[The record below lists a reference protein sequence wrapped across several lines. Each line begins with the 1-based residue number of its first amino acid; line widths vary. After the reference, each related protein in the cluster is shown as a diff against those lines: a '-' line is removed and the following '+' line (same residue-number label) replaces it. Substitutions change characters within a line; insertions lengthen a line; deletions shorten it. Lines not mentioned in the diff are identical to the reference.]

1 VTAASPLRVLF
12 LDEGILGGRTLM
24 AQLRDALD
32 AHPEVEARFIEVPA
46 ANRLERLLLR
56 RSRRLGDADLHTLR
70 WRLRWSWRARRIL
83 KRQAKWAD
91 VALVNTQ
98 ASALLSRRPMRRL
111 PCVLSIDASAHQY
124 EELEYGRPRDRWSP
138 AQERMAVRLER
149 RAIAGAA
156 KALAWTEWTAAALR
170 REYDLPEER
179 LATIHPGLDLGWWSA
194 AAASRKPPGDGALR
208 ILFVGND
215 TERKGLPTLLAA
227 VARLDGAAHLD
238 VVTGEEV
245 EETSWVRVHSGVEAR
260 SERLRELYAGADA
273 FALPTRA
280 DCVPWVVLEAMA
292 AGLPVVASRVG
303 AIEEMVGDGGELV
316 EPGDIDGVETALRRL
331 ADPRRRA
338 ELADRATARVRD
350 RYDSATQTPRL
361 LALLREAAGDE
372 PHPAGRARMR
382 RRTFVALGAGVAA
395 VAIAAPYA
403 VLLSDD
409 EFERLV
415 ASRLGIE
422 PKLAGQL
429 LERAK
434 AQYGAAEYDAR
445 AAAFALAVRQ
455 PVSSVLP
462 SGARDK
468 AIDGLIEPMLA
479 APAAILAY
487 TTTGSDPGSPACA
500 GLTRAPA

>member
-1 VTAASPLRVLF
+1 MTAPSPLRVLF

-24 AQLRDALD
+24 AQLRYALG
-32 AHPEVEARFIEVPA
+32 AHPEIEARFMEIPP

-98 ASALLSRRPMRRL
+98 ASALLSRGPMRRL

-138 AQERMAVRLER
+138 VQERMAVRLER
-149 RAIAGAA
+149 RAIGGAA
-156 KALAWTEWTAAALR
+156 KTLAWTEWTAAGLR
-170 REYDLPEER
+170 SEYDLPEEE

-194 AAASRKPPGDGALR
+194 AAASRAPRDDGILR

-215 TERKGLPTLLAA
+215 TERKGLTTLLAA
-227 VARLDGAAHLD
+227 VARLGGEAHLD

-245 EETSWVRVHSGVEAR
+245 EEAAWVHVHHGVEPR

-303 AIEEMVGDGGELV
+303 AIEEMVGDAGELV
-316 EPGDIDGVETALRRL
+316 KPDDVDAVEAALRRL
-331 ADPRRRA
+331 ADPLRRA
-338 ELADRATARVRD
+338 ELAARATARVRD
-350 RYDSATQTPRL
+350 QYDSATQTPRL
-361 LALLREAAGDE
+361 LAMLREAAGETDST
-372 PHPAGRARMR
+372 GKIRMR

-429 LERAK
+429 LERAR
-434 AQYGAAEYDAR
+434 AQYGGAEYDAR
-445 AAAFALAVRQ
+445 AAAFALAVRE

-479 APAAILAY
+479 APAAVLAY

>member
-1 VTAASPLRVLF
+1 MTAASPLRVLF

-24 AQLRDALD
+24 AQLREALA
-32 AHPEVEARFIEVPA
+32 AHPEIEPRFVEIPP

-56 RSRRLGDADLHTLR
+56 RSQRLGDADLHTLR
-70 WRLRWSWRARRIL
+70 WRLRWSWRGRRIL

-111 PCVLSIDASAHQY
+111 PCVLSIDATAHQY

-138 AQERMAVRLER
+138 AQERIAVRLER

-156 KALAWTEWTAAALR
+156 QALAWTQWTAAALEA
-170 REYDLPEER
+170 EYGLPEDR

-194 AAASRKPPGDGALR
+194 AAASRTPRSEGPLR

-227 VARLDGAAHLD
+227 VARLGGDVQLD
-238 VVTGEEV
+238 VVSGEEV
-245 EETSWVRVHSGVEAR
+245 EEAPWVRLHSGVEAH
-260 SERLRELYAGADA
+260 SERLRKLYSGADA

-303 AIEEMVGDGGELV
+303 AIEELVGDAGELV
-316 EPGDIDGVETALRRL
+316 EPGDVDAVEAALRRL
-331 ADPRRRA
+331 ADPARRA

-361 LALLREAAGDE
+361 LALLREAAGATD
-372 PHPAGRARMR
+372 PTGKTRMR
-382 RRTFVALGAGVAA
+382 RRTFVALGAGIAA
-395 VAIAAPYA
+395 VAVAAPYA
-403 VLLSDD
+403 VLLTDD

-479 APAAILAY
+479 TPAAVLAY

>member
-1 VTAASPLRVLF
+1 VTPPDRLCVLF

-24 AQLRDALD
+24 AQLRDVLA
-32 AHPEVEARFIEVPA
+32 AHPEIEPRFVEIPPP
-46 ANRLERLLLR
+46 NRLERLLLR

-83 KRQAKWAD
+83 KRQAQWAD

-111 PCVLSIDASAHQY
+111 PCVLSIDATAHQY

-138 AQERMAVRLER
+138 AQERLAVRLER

-156 KALAWTEWTAAALR
+156 KVLAWTDWTAAALR
-170 REYDLPEER
+170 SEYGLAEER
-179 LATIHPGLDLGWWSA
+179 LATIHPGLDLGWWSGAEA
-194 AAASRKPPGDGALR
+194 AREPRSDGTLR
-208 ILFVGND
+208 VLFVGND
-215 TERKGLPTLLAA
+215 TERKGLPSLLAA
-227 VARLDGAAHLD
+227 VARLGGAVHLD

-245 EETSWVRVHSGVEAR
+245 EEAPWVQVHSGVEAY
-260 SERLRELYAGADA
+260 SERLRELYSGADA

-303 AIEEMVGDGGELV
+303 AVEELVGDAGELV
-316 EPGDIDGVETALRRL
+316 EPGDVDGVEAALRRL
-331 ADPRRRA
+331 ADPLRRA
-338 ELADRATARVRD
+338 ELAERATARIRA

-361 LALLREAAGDE
+361 LAMLREAAGETD
-372 PHPAGRARMR
+372 PAGKTRMR
-382 RRTFVALGAGVAA
+382 RRTFVALGAGIAA

-409 EFERLV
+409 EFEQLV

-429 LERAK
+429 LERAR
-434 AQYGAAEYDAR
+434 AQYGDVEYDAR
-445 AAAFALAVRQ
+445 ATAFALAVRE

-462 SGARDK
+462 GRARDK

-479 APAAILAY
+479 APAAVLAY

-500 GLTRAPA
+500 GLTRAPV